1 MAISVFR
8 PTIKRRDMDS
18 VLTCMVSDLLGPGV
32 LSSELASGLASYLG
46 ITGGI
51 ACTNYHTALG
61 MALDVLGLSSGDKIV
76 FSALSPTLY
85 LDVCKKKGLVP
96 LVADVDED
104 SGVIV
109 ADSVR
114 SFQGKSPRAL
124 LLHYTLGYIPDMDE
138 LSDLGIP
145 LIEDL
150 SQGLGG
156 NWGTRRCGGF
166 GDLVIL
172 SLGPASVITSGD
184 GGMVLSGKREQLRQ
198 LRELKAT
205 SDSILSNFNAS
216 LGLAQLRE
224 IEAFIS
230 ARGEIARVFSRSL
243 MKTRHKTLIQKGE
256 GDNVYYSFPVM
267 LQSSMKE
274 VRQYSRKRDV
284 DTHPAFKDSVVAT
297 EGNEFDCPNAKRMAL
312 RCLLFPCYP
321 LLGKRNIEIISK
333 VLSTLP

>member
-1 MAISVFR
+1 MAILVFR
-8 PTIKRRDMDS
+8 PTIKRRDMDR
-18 VLTCMVSDLLGPGV
+18 VLTCMISDRLGPGV

-46 ITGGI
+46 IAGGI
-51 ACTNYHTALG
+51 ACANYHTALG
-61 MALDVLGLSSGDKIV
+61 MALDVLGLNSGDKIV

-85 LDVCKKKGLVP
+85 LDVCKGKGLVP

-104 SGVIV
+104 SGVIAV
-109 ADSVR
+109 ESVR
-114 SFQGKSPRAL
+114 RLLGQSPRAL
-124 LLHYTLGYIPDMDE
+124 LVHYTLGYIPDMDE

-156 NWGTRRCGGF
+156 NWGTRRCGSF

-172 SLGPASVITSGD
+172 SLGPQSVITSGD
-184 GGMVLSGKREQLRQ
+184 GGMVLTGKRGQLRQ

-205 SDSILSNFNAS
+205 SDCILSDFNAS
-216 LGLAQLRE
+216 LGLAQMRE
-224 IEAFIS
+224 IETFIS

-243 MKTRHKTLIQKGE
+243 MKSRHKTLMQKGE
-256 GDNVYYSFPVM
+256 GDNVYYSFPVL

-274 VRQYSRKRDV
+274 VQQYSRKRDV
-284 DTHPAFKDSVVAT
+284 DTHPAFKDSVVVI
-297 EGNEFDCPNAKRMAL
+297 EGSDCDCPNAKRLAL
-312 RCLLFPCYP
+312 CCLLFPCYP
-321 LLGKRNIEIISK
+321 MLVKKNIEIISK

>member
-1 MAISVFR
+1 MAILVFR
-8 PTIKRRDMDS
+8 PTIKRRDMDR
-18 VLTCMVSDLLGPGV
+18 VLTCMISDRLGPGV

-46 ITGGI
+46 IAGGI
-51 ACTNYHTALG
+51 ACANYHTALG
-61 MALDVLGLSSGDKIV
+61 MALDVLGLNSGDKIV

-85 LDVCKKKGLVP
+85 LDVCKEKGLVP

-104 SGVIV
+104 SGVIAV
-109 ADSVR
+109 ESVR
-114 SFQGKSPRAL
+114 RLLGQSPRAL
-124 LLHYTLGYIPDMDE
+124 LVHYTLGYIPDMDE

-156 NWGTRRCGGF
+156 NWGTRRCGSF

-172 SLGPASVITSGD
+172 SLGPQSVITSGD
-184 GGMVLSGKREQLRQ
+184 GGMVLTGKRGQLRQ

-205 SDSILSNFNAS
+205 SDCILSDFNAS
-216 LGLAQLRE
+216 LGLAQMRE
-224 IEAFIS
+224 IETFIS

-243 MKTRHKTLIQKGE
+243 MKSRHKTLMQKGE
-256 GDNVYYSFPVM
+256 GDNVYYSFPVL

-274 VRQYSRKRDV
+274 VQQYSRKRDV
-284 DTHPAFKDSVVAT
+284 DTHPAFKDSVVVI
-297 EGNEFDCPNAKRMAL
+297 EGSDCDCPNAKRLAL
-312 RCLLFPCYP
+312 CCLLFPCYP
-321 LLGKRNIEIISK
+321 MLVKKNIEIISK